1 VSGTPWAHLDIAGTA
16 WGADERDYQGGSG
29 GTGVGV
35 RLLLEWLERR
45 AAAQPRA
52 GKGEKDAK
60 GRKKKKG

>member
-1 VSGTPWAHLDIAGTA
+1 
-16 WGADERDYQGGSG
+16 
-29 GTGVGV
+29 
-35 RLLLEWLERR
+35 LLLEWLERR